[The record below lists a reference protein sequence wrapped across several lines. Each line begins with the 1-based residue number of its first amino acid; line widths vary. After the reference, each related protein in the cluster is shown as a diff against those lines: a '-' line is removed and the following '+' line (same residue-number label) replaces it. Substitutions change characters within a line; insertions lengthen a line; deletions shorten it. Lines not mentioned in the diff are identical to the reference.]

1 MGTLTDPRSLKP
13 SLGRE
18 GWCQRLLTE
27 LILDGPYPPYNSL
40 LRPSP
45 HGVAFLGAL
54 DELAFGEDAV
64 STGDPVFVDEI
75 DFPARHPD
83 EQGCAPDYTVF
94 LEGRCWIIELK
105 TEPGSHRPRQI
116 PDYFE
121 RAHHYHPELRVDITY
136 LTAGLR
142 SPFQPR
148 TEAWE
153 RYVHIEWTQIA
164 ELIRSA
170 WSRAPNERVLEVM
183 ATLLTGITHL
193 DEAAR
198 EWWSRL
204 GYKLEPVVV
213 VGATEEAPVTT
224 PATQPIDGMPS
235 VAIEEGLALARATA
249 NDGRQRAIGLEV
261 GGLEAL
267 HELRLELR
275 RACGAEPPDFSLRTV
290 QPWLWSAATSGGAAM
305 TPAGLHT
312 GYEVRLSRGRSAA

>member
-13 SLGRE
+13 TLGRE

-27 LILDGPYPPYNSL
+27 LILDGPYPPYNSY

-45 HGVAFLGAL
+45 RGVMFLGAL
-54 DELAFGEDAV
+54 DELSFGEDAV
-64 STGDPVFVDEI
+64 STADPIFVDEI

-83 EQGCAPDYTVF
+83 EKGCAPDYTVF
-94 LEGRCWIIELK
+94 VDDRCWIIELK

-142 SPFQPR
+142 APFHPR
-148 TEAWE
+148 TEDWE
-153 RYVHIEWTQIA
+153 RYAHIEWRQIA
-164 ELIRSA
+164 ELIRSV
-170 WSRAPNERVLEVM
+170 WSSATDERILGVM

-193 DEAAR
+193 GDSALD
-198 EWWSRL
+198 WWSRL
-204 GYKLEPVVV
+204 GYPLEPVGVV
-213 VGATEEAPVTT
+213 ESLEQPALVSL
-224 PATQPIDGMPS
+224 PATQPTSGMPS
-235 VAIEEGLALARATA
+235 VAIQEGLMLARDSAE
-249 NDGRQRAIGLEV
+249 DGRQRAIGLEV

-275 RACGAEPPDFSLRTV
+275 RACRAEPPGSSLRTV
-290 QPWLWSAATSGGAAM
+290 QPWLWSAATSGGTAM
-305 TPAGLHT
+305 TPAGLRT
-312 GYEVRLSRGRSAA
+312 GYEVRLSRTR

>member
-27 LILDGPYPPYNSL
+27 LILDGPYPSYNSHL
-40 LRPSP
+40 HPSP
-45 HGVAFLGAL
+45 RGVAFLGAL
-54 DELAFGEDAV
+54 DELSFGEDAV
-64 STGDPVFVDEI
+64 STGDPMFVDEI

-83 EQGCAPDYTVF
+83 EQGCAPDYTVL

-105 TEPGSHRPRQI
+105 TEPGSHRLRQI

-142 SPFQPR
+142 RPFQPQ
-148 TEAWE
+148 TKAWE
-153 RYVHIEWTQIA
+153 RYVHVEWAQIA
-164 ELIRSA
+164 DLIRSV
-170 WSRAPNERVLEVM
+170 WSRAQSERVLEVM
-183 ATLLTGITHL
+183 ATLLTGIAHL
-193 DEAAR
+193 DEAAP

-204 GYKLEPVVV
+204 GYELEPVGV
-213 VGATEEAPVTT
+213 VGTTEETAVTT
-224 PATQPIDGMPS
+224 LAMQQADGMPS
-235 VAIEEGLALARATA
+235 VAIDEGLALARDTA
-249 NDGRQRAIGLEV
+249 NDGQQRAIGLEV

-275 RACGAEPPDFSLRTV
+275 RACRAEPSDASLRMV
-290 QPWLWSAATSGGAAM
+290 QPWLWSAATSGGTAM
-305 TPAGLHT
+305 TPAGLRT
-312 GYEVRLSRGRSAA
+312 GYEVRLSRARSVT